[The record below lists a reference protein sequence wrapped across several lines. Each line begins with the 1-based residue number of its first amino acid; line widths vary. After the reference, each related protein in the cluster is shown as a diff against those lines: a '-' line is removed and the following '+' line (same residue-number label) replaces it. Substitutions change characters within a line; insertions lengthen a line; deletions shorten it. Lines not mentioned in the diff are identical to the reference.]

1 MKSLLNQLFVPVL
14 ASRRLSSLAT
24 RYFGRG
30 IPIFMVHRI
39 KSEGQSMT
47 GISPE
52 YLRNCLRYLTEE
64 GYVFLSLEAL
74 LQTLK
79 NQEPPPE
86 NAVVFTM
93 DDGYLDQARLASPI
107 FLEFNCPV
115 TFFVITGML
124 DRILWPWDSQIA
136 WIIENSTKPVIEIN
150 LPDEVLHLDIDN
162 TSKKRQARH
171 MIRDYIKEMDADL
184 THDSVCQLAYAA
196 GTPVPDAAPPAYQ
209 ALDWDM
215 ARDLEKMGIQFAPHS
230 RTHRILSKLGR
241 DAAESE
247 IRGSWDTMTSN
258 LVRPLKVF
266 CYPTGRRLDFGPRE
280 IDILKKE
287 GFLGAVS
294 TIPGYVTDSIKP
306 DRELFCLPRI
316 ELPESMTYFIQ
327 YCSWIEYVKWK
338 CREY

>member
-1 MKSLLNQLFVPVL
+1 MKSLLNKLLVPVL
-14 ASRRLSSLAT
+14 ASRPVSALAT

-39 KSEGQSMT
+39 KSEGQSVT

-52 YLRNCLRYLTEE
+52 YLRSCLRYLVEE
-64 GYVFLSLEAL
+64 GYDFLSLDAL
-74 LQTLK
+74 VQSLG
-79 NQEPPPE
+79 NREPLPE

-115 TFFVITGML
+115 TFFVISGML
-124 DRILWPWDSQIA
+124 DQNLWPWDSQVA
-136 WIIENSTKPVIEIN
+136 WIIENSRKSVFEVD
-150 LPDEVLHLDIDN
+150 LSGEVLRLDIDDAP
-162 TSKKRQARH
+162 KKRHARH
-171 MIRDYIKEMDADL
+171 KMWNFMKAMDAEL
-184 THDSVCQLAYAA
+184 IHESICKLAHAA
-196 GTPVPDAAPPAYQ
+196 GTLVPEAAPPAYQ
-209 ALDWDM
+209 SLNWEM
-215 ARDLEKMGIQFAPHS
+215 ARELEKTGIRFAPHS

-241 DAAESE
+241 DAVESE
-247 IRGSWDTMTSN
+247 IRGSWETMTSH
-258 LVRPLKVF
+258 LVKPLKVF
-266 CYPTGRRLDFGPRE
+266 CYPTGRRLDFGKRE

-294 TIPGYVTDSIKP
+294 TIPGYVTNSMST
-306 DRELFCLPRI
+306 EEQLFSLPRF

-338 CREY
+338 CRN

>member
-1 MKSLLNQLFVPVL
+1 ML
-14 ASRRLSSLAT
+14 ASRPVSALAT

-39 KSEGQSMT
+39 KSEGRSVT

-52 YLRNCLRYLTEE
+52 YLRSCLRYLVEK
-64 GYVFLSLEAL
+64 GYDFLSLDAL
-74 LQTLK
+74 VQSLR
-79 NQEPPPE
+79 NREPLPE

-93 DDGYLDQARLASPI
+93 DDGYLDQAQFASPI

-124 DRILWPWDSQIA
+124 DQNLWPWDSQVA
-136 WIIENSTKPVIEIN
+136 WIIENSRKSVLEVN
-150 LPDEVLHLDIDN
+150 LSDEVLRLDIDDAP
-162 TSKKRQARH
+162 KKRHARDK
-171 MIRDYIKEMDADL
+171 IRDFMKEMDAEL
-184 THDSVCQLAYAA
+184 IHESICKLAHAA
-196 GTPVPDAAPPAYQ
+196 GTPVPEAAPPDYQ
-209 ALDWDM
+209 PLNWEM
-215 ARDLEKMGIQFAPHS
+215 ACELERKGIRFAPHS

-241 DAAESE
+241 DAVESE
-247 IRGSWDTMTSN
+247 IRGSWETMTSH

-294 TIPGYVTDSIKP
+294 TIPGYVTNSMSP
-306 DRELFCLPRI
+306 QEQLFMLAPVRI
-316 ELPESMTYFIQ
+316 TGVNDLLHAILQ
-327 YCSWIEYVKWK
+327 LD
-338 CREY
+338 